1 MPQRVPEFRFS
12 DDALVLRQFL
22 YEHWCAHGR
31 GPTLGDVHTKTGFTR
46 ERTVTAYRE
55 LDLGGIVVLHQSTQ
69 NMSVLKIQPF
79 SAFASQV
86 AVWRDGAFFTYAG
99 CAMESVAFSRMP
111 PFKGQT
117 FRMESY
123 CPCCY
128 APVRVDFR
136 DGEVLAASP
145 ASVLI
150 HVSVPTWDWNKVDIT
165 EMCDGMNYVV
175 DATHAA
181 TYERKIGRR
190 GILLTV
196 EQAKRFVKGTGDN
209 RMVDYHWPPVSVNP
223 EKIVLG
229 LKALGV
235 DVSPWGY

>member
-99 CAMESVAFSRMP
+99 
-111 PFKGQT
+111 
-117 FRMESY
+117 
-123 CPCCY
+123 
-128 APVRVDFR
+128 
-136 DGEVLAASP
+136 
-145 ASVLI
+145 
-150 HVSVPTWDWNKVDIT
+150 
-165 EMCDGMNYVV
+165 
-175 DATHAA
+175 
-181 TYERKIGRR
+181 
-190 GILLTV
+190 
-196 EQAKRFVKGTGDN
+196 
-209 RMVDYHWPPVSVNP
+209 
-223 EKIVLG
+223 
-229 LKALGV
+229 
-235 DVSPWGY
+235 